1 MPTGVVKWFN
11 DSKGFGY
18 IRQEG
23 MMEDIM
29 VHHTSINMKGFR
41 TLKTGARVEF
51 EVKKDE
57 KGWKAMNVRVVDED
71 AGKDLK

>member
-11 DSKGFGY
+11 DTKGFGY

-29 VHHTSINMKGFR
+29 VHHTSITMKGFR
-41 TLKTGARVEF
+41 TLKTGQQVEF

-57 KGWKAMNVRVVDED
+57 KGWKATNVRPIDGAEEK
-71 AGKDLK
+71 A

>member
-11 DSKGFGY
+11 DTKGFGY

-41 TLKTGARVEF
+41 TLKTGAKVEF
-51 EVKKDE
+51 EIKKDE
-57 KGWKAMNVRVVDED
+57 KGWKASNVRVIEETPEI
-71 AGKDLK
+71 G

>member
-11 DSKGFGY
+11 DTKGFGY

-51 EVKKDE
+51 EIKKDE
-57 KGWKAMNVRVVDED
+57 KGWKATNVRPLDPSEE
-71 AGKDLK
+71 KT

>member
-11 DSKGFGY
+11 DTKGFGY

-29 VHHTSINMKGFR
+29 VHHTSITMKGFR
-41 TLKTGARVEF
+41 TLKTGQKVEY

-57 KGWKAMNVRVVDED
+57 KGWKATNVRPIEG
-71 AGKDLK
+71 AEEKT

>member
-1 MPTGVVKWFN
+1 
-11 DSKGFGY
+11 
-18 IRQEG
+18 

-41 TLKTGARVEF
+41 TLKTGQQVEF

-57 KGWKAMNVRVVDED
+57 KGWKATNVRSIDGAEEK
-71 AGKDLK
+71 A

>member
-11 DSKGFGY
+11 DTKGFGY

-41 TLKTGARVEF
+41 TLKTGAKVEF
-51 EVKKDE
+51 EIKKDE
-57 KGWKAMNVRVVDED
+57 KGWKASNVRVIDEVPE
-71 AGKDLK
+71 KT

>member
-41 TLKTGARVEF
+41 TLKTGALVEF
-51 EVKKDE
+51 EIKKDE
-57 KGWKAMNVRVVDED
+57 KGWKATDVRPLGEE
-71 AGKDLK
+71 KT